1 MVSRRTR
8 LCRRRGMVRM
18 SVPSITM
25 WPLSGRMRR
34 PIVDNRVDFPQPLE
48 PRRAIISPPDAWKS
62 WPFQRVLEPKVLER
76 FSTRN
81 TGLFSFMVAVPFI
94 VVMLRASSMFDR
106 TCIGECSESRFPRLP
121 CLPKPTVRCKPRTAG
136 HGVAFPPRWI
146 RFVQPAMRSPI
157 AMQ

>member
-8 LCRRRGMVRM
+8 LCRRRGMARM

-106 TCIGECSESRFPRLP
+106 TCIGENAQSRDSHACRACPSPRCGVSPGQQVMGSPSLRDGFGSSSLP
-121 CLPKPTVRCKPRTAG
+121 
-136 HGVAFPPRWI
+136 
-146 RFVQPAMRSPI
+146 
-157 AMQ
+157 